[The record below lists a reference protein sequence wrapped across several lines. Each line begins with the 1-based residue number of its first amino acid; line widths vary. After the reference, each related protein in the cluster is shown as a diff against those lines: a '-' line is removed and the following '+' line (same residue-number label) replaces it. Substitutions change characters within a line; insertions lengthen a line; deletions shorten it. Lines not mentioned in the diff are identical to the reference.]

1 MASDLSHQ
9 AESYLRHLVDDGV
22 YGSVT
27 EALDAILQDHAASE
41 LERTL
46 GMNRDKIRQAI
57 ETAEA
62 SGVCEEWEP
71 YGNRIKRMKTL
82 PDAPN

>member
-22 YGSVT
+22 YSSVT
-27 EALDAILQDHAASE
+27 EALDAILQNHAASE

-46 GMNRDKIRQAI
+46 GMSRDKIRDAI
-57 ETAEA
+57 EKAEA
-62 SGVCEEWEP
+62 SGVCEDWEP
-71 YGNRIKRMKTL
+71 YGDRIKRMKTL
-82 PDAPN
+82 PDAPS